1 MANPQHREVLLTAA
15 RFQVERVSQRLDD
28 GTELCRE
35 VVRHPG
41 AVVIVPVLED
51 GRICLIRNFR
61 IAVNQYLLELPAGTL
76 EPPEPPIETA
86 RRELIEETGF
96 RCRKLEPLCDFYMSP
111 GILDERMYAFVAQ
124 GLEFGDPAREA
135 GEVITNFPVTIEQ
148 LFELLRTG
156 QIKDSKS
163 LSALLYY
170 ALNHFQPEFS
180 LGGR

>member
-1 MANPQHREVLLTAA
+1 MQFPMGWETFFGSASSAPVSPSHFVSLVCFVVTQYQLLPKSATPEKSCIEWLIHSIA
-15 RFQVERVSQRLDD
+15 RFCS
-28 GTELCRE
+28 
-35 VVRHPG
+35 
-41 AVVIVPVLED
+41 
-51 GRICLIRNFR
+51 
-61 IAVNQYLLELPAGTL
+61 
-76 EPPEPPIETA
+76 
-86 RRELIEETGF
+86 
-96 RCRKLEPLCDFYMSP
+96 EPLCDFYMPP

-135 GEVITNFPVTIEQ
+135 GEVITNFPVTIDQ

-156 QIKDSKS
+156 QVKDSKS